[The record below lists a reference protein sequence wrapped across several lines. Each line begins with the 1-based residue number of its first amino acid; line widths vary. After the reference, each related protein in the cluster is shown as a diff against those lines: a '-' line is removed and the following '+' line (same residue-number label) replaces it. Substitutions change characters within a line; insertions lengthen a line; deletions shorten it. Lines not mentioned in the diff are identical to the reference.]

1 MTERGRCSRIH
12 FLRSA
17 FSKETSPSGERYP
30 LFSKK
35 TSLRLFCVSKI
46 AAIHRIHF
54 FTCGGF
60 LSLQDTA
67 LAWRSTPRPL
77 SLRAVLLHRVA
88 IHFQKVD
95 SSVDYF

>member
-1 MTERGRCSRIH
+1 M
-12 FLRSA
+12 RSA

-35 TSLRLFCVSKI
+35 LRFAC
-46 AAIHRIHF
+46 F
-54 FTCGGF
+54 
-60 LSLQDTA
+60 A
-67 LAWRSTPRPL
+67 LAKSRQSIESTFSL